1 MFLRGN
7 IIDFSELSN
16 DHFKMSKTDD
26 FKALCLSYQN
36 SQIGQIG
43 NLY

>member
-7 IIDFSELSN
+7 IIHFSELAN
-16 DHFKMSKTDD
+16 DHFKMSMTDS

-36 SQIGQIG
+36 SQTGQIG